1 MFFFFLTRLT
11 FPWWLVLNDP
21 AAKLLLSLQNCG
33 SPPPLQAPGPLTVFV
48 PTNQAVD
55 RARDGSIL
63 YMLTDVWLIWQ
74 PLNMYKPE
82 PLSLFFFLHFKA
94 KHKLQELLRHHV
106 FSQAAVSIFT
116 LEKIFMKE
124 ENIEWGQQGLKPAFI
139 VHICVIFSFID
150 SFVLQFCSIENA
162 GYLD

>member
-1 MFFFFLTRLT
+1 MADLTALKHVQTRT
-11 FPWWLVLNDP
+11 
-21 AAKLLLSLQNCG
+21 SE
-33 SPPPLQAPGPLTVFV
+33 S
-48 PTNQAVD
+48 
-55 RARDGSIL
+55 
-63 YMLTDVWLIWQ
+63 
-74 PLNMYKPE
+74 
-82 PLSLFFFLHFKA
+82 FFFLHLKA

-139 VHICVIFSFID
+139 VHICVFFSFID

-162 GYLD
+162 GYLE